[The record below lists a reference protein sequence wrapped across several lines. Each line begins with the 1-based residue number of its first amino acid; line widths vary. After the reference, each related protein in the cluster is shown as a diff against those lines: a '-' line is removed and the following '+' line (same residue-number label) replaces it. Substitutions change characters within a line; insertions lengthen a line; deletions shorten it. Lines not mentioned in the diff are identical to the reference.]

1 MSLPYKIKVF
11 IAGSKDLYHER
22 NAVRSQL
29 QQISNRTNIVFASYT
44 YEDFSRDFAL
54 DGRQTDYNGFIAHK
68 ADFAVFIIDG
78 KIGGIT
84 FEEFKVAVEAFK
96 REMKP
101 RIFTYCKDVN
111 VDDHEINQIIHDINE
126 CHQYYCD
133 YKDIFQLESG
143 IYRDFMNI
151 AWEFTQESTQL
162 HRYSDI
168 AASHSCYSRYPSGI
182 SHAWHGVVIS
192 VGGKEFCMPEEFFNE
207 EIYKA
212 LKRSYGK

>member
-84 FEEFKVAVEAFK
+84 FEEFKVAVESFK

-111 VDDHEINQIIHDINE
+111 VDDPEINQIIHGCTGALPPNLKEGKPPI
-126 CHQYYCD
+126 H
-133 YKDIFQLESG
+133 SG
-143 IYRDFMNI
+143 AKPPKTAKSI
-151 AWEFTQESTQL
+151 
-162 HRYSDI
+162 
-168 AASHSCYSRYPSGI
+168 
-182 SHAWHGVVIS
+182 
-192 VGGKEFCMPEEFFNE
+192 FFNH
-207 EIYKA
+207 K
-212 LKRSYGK
+212 